1 MFLLTQQVCLT
12 SSRNEFFIGQDSC
25 KDMGGNLMF
34 KFAVILVHGLIF
46 ILATLIGLGGVF
58 NPSSPDP
65 SRTYEVW
72 FTAIA
77 IFNIL
82 VVVSV
87 FVQLKIKKVWVFLI
101 TVLGLLVLF
110 YFLPHIVL
118 YIEGIS

>member
-1 MFLLTQQVCLT
+1 
-12 SSRNEFFIGQDSC
+12 
-25 KDMGGNLMF
+25 MF

-58 NPSSPDP
+58 NISSPDP

-101 TVLGLLVLF
+101 TVNFTILTKT
-110 YFLPHIVL
+110 
-118 YIEGIS
+118 ETN